1 MKEDSAPGPALALNV
16 TQVTNN
22 TLRPTT
28 PKLSKHQTMTMTSV
42 SRSTGRSDKAK
53 RAQGNLVVHF
63 CSSVVNIA
71 VAMRTVAKHHCSGI
85 QLCFVVFIA
94 AQQTPTV
101 LWYVFMLQQVLLH
114 SSTMVTS
121 SCVACGVAAE
131 QHEQDMLEELD
142 RMHEECATLQD
153 DAQVSFLLIVQ
164 R

>member
-53 RAQGNLVVHF
+53 RAQGNGLVRKGSCLLCCCPFYCCAVH
-63 CSSVVNIA
+63 
-71 VAMRTVAKHHCSGI
+71 VAKQYYGGVQRIAFGIAEQQHCCGVHACCI
-85 QLCFVVFIA
+85 GCCCTA
-94 AQQTPTV
+94 ALAV
-101 LWYVFMLQQVLLH
+101 LY
-114 SSTMVTS
+114 
-121 SCVACGVAAE
+121 SCVAFGVAAE

-153 DAQVSFLLIVQ
+153 DAQVSSCPP
-164 R
+164 